1 MTAAPEK
8 KFAVDA
14 RSATDSDV
22 ESSGVVSALDEPI
35 EKAKVPWWAYLWD
48 YEPGR
53 SKEETAFLRRLDTS
67 VLIILSLG
75 YFIKKSVINAS

>member
-1 MTAAPEK
+1 MATPPEK
-8 KFAVDA
+8 SFAVEA

-22 ESSGVVSALDEPI
+22 ESSGVASRLEEPI
-35 EKAKVPWWAYLWD
+35 QKTKVPWWAYLWD

-75 YFIKKSVINAS
+75 YFIKK